1 MKRVWAGLLSIA
13 ACAGVAGADE
23 PTASLLETP
32 APLVTALRERFGKDL
47 RLLSLSVRPE
57 GAVVEVQD
65 PANPAHVN
73 RYEFEEGVLG
83 APEPVAVGRNQKAL
97 KARLFAFAEVDLEV
111 VPRLL
116 PDAVAAA
123 ETEQARAVHVS
134 IERLEKSS
142 EYSSSWSGPLIVVN
156 VAGPRGGAVVEYRSN
171 GKRGSVT
178 RW

>member
-1 MKRVWAGLLSIA
+1 MRRVWAAILSIVVWP
-13 ACAGVAGADE
+13 GVAGADE

-32 APLVTALRERFGKDL
+32 APLVAALTQRFGKDL
-47 RLLSLSVRPE
+47 RILRLSVQPE

-65 PANPAHVN
+65 PANPSHVD

-83 APEPVAVGRNQKAL
+83 APEPVQVGRNQKEL
-97 KARLFAFAEVDLEV
+97 RARLFAFAEVDLEV

-123 ETEQARAVHVS
+123 ETEQARAIVVT
-134 IERLEKSS
+134 IERITYST
-142 EYSSSWSGPLIVVN
+142 EYSEGWSWPLIRVN
-156 VAGPRGGAVVEYRSN
+156 VNGPRGGAVVEYRLN
-171 GKRGSVT
+171 GKRKGVT